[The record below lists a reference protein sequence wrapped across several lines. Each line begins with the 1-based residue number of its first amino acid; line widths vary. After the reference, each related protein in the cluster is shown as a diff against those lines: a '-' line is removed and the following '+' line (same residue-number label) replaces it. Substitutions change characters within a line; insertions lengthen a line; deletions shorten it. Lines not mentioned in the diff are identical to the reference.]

1 MKYALQGGMTLSKP
15 KPEQMLAN
23 LQQMEDKLAELQ
35 RKLRA
40 SKTGDINDSFFT
52 PENIEAAIR
61 MLQEVY
67 PEEKY
72 MIYALQALL
81 PLSRKK
87 NEEIQ
92 QQEKKMNVSTAS
104 SQEESSTQWTAK
116 LKSKV
121 SPNRMI

>member
-15 KPEQMLAN
+15 KPEQM
-23 LQQMEDKLAELQ
+23 LAELQ

-92 QQEKKMNVSTAS
+92 QQEKGMSVSAAS